1 MKVYISGKIGED
13 EISEATRNKFLNAA
27 KVLENEGYEPF
38 NPSETIWVE
47 HLKTSY
53 AREEHYQAL
62 LGKRLPD
69 FYAYCLLT
77 DMLALTKMDAICML
91 PDWESSPGAKAE
103 LAFAKAIGLKV
114 FELNKNGII
123 EEFEKGKD
131 CKATF
136 WHPTSERPKDHSIIL
151 FYADGNEC
159 IGTYQSVNDTIYTD
173 EAPDGGFYRWETDN
187 IGEKWCYW
195 DDVFEITNEGQEP
208 AVPSGDDNTKTGGNG
223 TTGGELEG

>member
-1 MKVYISGKIGED
+1 MPG
-13 EISEATRNKFLNAA
+13 
-27 KVLENEGYEPF
+27 
-38 NPSETIWVE
+38 
-47 HLKTSY
+47 
-53 AREEHYQAL
+53 
-62 LGKRLPD
+62 
-69 FYAYCLLT
+69 FYAYCLLR
-77 DMLALTKMDAICML
+77 DLMDLSLMDAICML

-103 LAFAKAIGLKV
+103 LAFAKAIGLRV

-173 EAPDGGFYRWETDN
+173 EAPDGGFYRWKTDN

-195 DDVFEITNEGQEP
+195 DDIFE
-208 AVPSGDDNTKTGGNG
+208 DTKK
-223 TTGGELEG
+223 

>member
-27 KVLENEGYEPF
+27 KVLAAEGHEAF
-38 NPSETIWVE
+38 NPCGDNWVND
-47 HLKTSY
+47 LKRNHERAKAY
-53 AREEHYQAL
+53 YKRFYGEEITE
-62 LGKRLPD
+62 
-69 FYAYCLLT
+69 FYTYCLLRDLT
-77 DMLALTKMDAICML
+77 ALSNLDAICML

-103 LAFAKAIGLKV
+103 LAFAQAIGLKV

-131 CKATF
+131 CKASF

-195 DDVFEITNEGQEP
+195 DDVFEITNEGQLKE
-208 AVPSGDDNTKTGGNG
+208 
-223 TTGGELEG
+223 

>member
-1 MKVYISGKIGED
+1 MKVYISGKIGEE
-13 EISEATRNKFLNAA
+13 EISDATYRKFLDAV
-27 KVLENEGYEPF
+27 KLLTVEGHEPF
-38 NPSETIWVE
+38 NPCSIKWVKF
-47 HLKTSY
+47 LKERY
-53 AREEHYQAL
+53 AKELVL
-62 LGKRLPD
+62 LKQPIISGQLPG
-69 FYAYCLLT
+69 FYAYCLIN
-77 DMLALTKMDAICML
+77 DMMELSLMDAICML

-103 LAFAKAIGLKV
+103 LAFAQAIGLKV

-195 DDVFEITNEGQEP
+195 DDVFEITNEG
-208 AVPSGDDNTKTGGNG
+208 
-223 TTGGELEG
+223 ELKE